1 MKETPVYDH
10 QTALKGFAV
19 LVTSGPKSA
28 NQCSIREKSVP
39 SNARRALTGWKSSS
53 GVTAQKACL
62 VKYGKMPPTPL
73 KPDSTCARKYDHL

>member
-1 MKETPVYDH
+1 MKETPACDP

-28 NQCSIREKSVP
+28 NQCFIREKSVP
-39 SNARRALTGWKSSS
+39 SNARRALMGWKFSS

-62 VKYGKMPPTPL
+62 VKYGKMPPTLP
-73 KPDSTCARKYDHL
+73 KPDSTCVRRYEHL